1 MISSFIIVIII
12 NFFVLSSFPL
22 NSFFLSYREGSTVLR
37 RTLSTNMNQL
47 AVNGINNSPQL
58 LLTKCSNV
66 QTFGMGNHH
75 HKFNNDMPPLL
86 KTTEAQQF
94 NPPSPPRHSVEEISL
109 MSLEKDLR
117 SLDENVN
124 QVNTVNNKIKNGTS
138 GNGRRNIIATSLLRL
153 KILKFR
159 QKNPTTL

>member
-1 MISSFIIVIII
+1 M
-12 NFFVLSSFPL
+12 
-22 NSFFLSYREGSTVLR
+22 LR
-37 RTLSTNMNQL
+37 RTISTNMNQL

-66 QTFGMGNHH
+66 QTFGMSNHH
-75 HKFNNDMPPLL
+75 HHHHANNKFNSEMPPLL
-86 KTTEAQQF
+86 LKTEPQQF

-124 QVNTVNNKIKNGTS
+124 QVNTLNNKIKNGS
-138 GNGRRNIIATSLLRL
+138 NGNGRKNIIATSLLRL

>member
-1 MISSFIIVIII
+1 M
-12 NFFVLSSFPL
+12 
-22 NSFFLSYREGSTVLR
+22 LR

-58 LLTKCSNV
+58 LLTKCPNV
-66 QTFGMGNHH
+66 QTFGMGNHHHH